1 MEIIY
6 KGIAYQCEEIN
17 GYVFAPPA
25 LQHLNDDA
33 SESIEIIP
41 QDECIA
47 YYLSED
53 EVNLT
58 DKQKLALL
66 GVVL

>member
-33 SESIEIIP
+33 SESASIIP
-41 QDECIA
+41 QDERIA

-53 EVNLT
+53 EANLS
-58 DKQKLALL
+58 DEQKLELIA
-66 GVVL
+66 